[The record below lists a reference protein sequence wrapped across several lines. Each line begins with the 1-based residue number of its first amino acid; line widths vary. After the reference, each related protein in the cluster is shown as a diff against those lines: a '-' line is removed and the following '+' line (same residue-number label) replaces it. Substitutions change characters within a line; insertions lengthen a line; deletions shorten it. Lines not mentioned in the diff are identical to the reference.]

1 MAKTALKV
9 KAARKPKF
17 AVRGYTRC
25 QRCGRPKAVYRKFG
39 LCRICLREMAHRG
52 ELPGVT
58 KSSWWPHPPHE
69 RCRSPRATRRET
81 TPRRNTHTMT
91 MTDPIADMLTRL
103 RNANQAFHD
112 EVTMPHSNIKQ
123 GVAEILKQ
131 EGYITSFEVAD
142 PEEGQVGKKLTITL
156 KYGRNRERS
165 IAGVRRISKPGLR
178 VYAKHTGLPKVLGG
192 LGVAI
197 ISTSQG
203 LLTDR
208 QANQKGVGGEVLAYV
223 W

>member
-1 MAKTALKV
+1 
-9 KAARKPKF
+9 
-17 AVRGYTRC
+17 
-25 QRCGRPKAVYRKFG
+25 
-39 LCRICLREMAHRG
+39 
-52 ELPGVT
+52 
-58 KSSWWPHPPHE
+58 
-69 RCRSPRATRRET
+69 
-81 TPRRNTHTMT
+81 MT

-103 RNANQAFHD
+103 RNANQAYHD
-112 EVTMPHSNIKQ
+112 AVIMPHSKLKV

-131 EGYITSFEVAD
+131 EGYISSWKVEDA
-142 PEEGQVGKKLTITL
+142 PEGEVGKTLELTL
-156 KYGRNRERS
+156 KYGQNRERS

-208 QANQKGVGGEVLAYV
+208 QANKKGVGGEVLAYV